1 MVCDHCGAAARPG
14 ATVCE
19 SCGAMLPVHEMG
31 KGAAGIRQGRGS
43 APERRTSGSK
53 VPVEEKNYLPV
64 LDDRDRPARDEDGAD
79 AHAGASRRAARV
91 KVYKPHRV
99 MVNWAMVCAV
109 LAGMM
114 ILLGVGAFVF
124 LNMTAPGQLIMARL
138 GYDADAEA
146 LWKLG
151 GEYLDQGYIEKSIET
166 YEKAYAQQPEIDGL
180 YDHLRDLCE
189 AYEAAAR
196 PADAERIYTLMYT
209 TLDKT
214 NSTAYLNIMRLMID
228 QGRTTEVAEFLK
240 LAYENTKDVTF
251 KIRRDEMV
259 PEMPTTSLEAGRHLL
274 QKYVELSSPQDYD
287 VYYIIGEEGVL
298 PEDGTLYH
306 DPILLEEGG
315 WTVRAVAVSSELVS
329 DELSVRYIITLP
341 VPDAPKANLAAGP
354 YEKRQRVRLRNVGD
368 DPDVTFYYTID
379 SSTPTVNSPIYTD
392 EGILLPGGRHV
403 ILRAVAVNK
412 YGKVSNEMSVEYQ
425 INVPFKNYYRDT
437 DAFGNFAIMQTTLEQ
452 FVSRYGEPDARQEIT
467 DTAVRGK
474 CVSLTYSWGV
484 AKFYY
489 VETGA
494 LLYYIDTTNTSTVG
508 PRDTK
513 FGMTETQ
520 ITEKFRDMGQL
531 KNQDGSR
538 NLYYD
543 SGNGFYAKVYV
554 TGDTSRRIDYSYI
567 DSVNSATVTLSYY
580 LENNKCVRMT
590 DSYVIN

>member
-43 APERRTSGSK
+43 APEKKTPGSK
-53 VPVEEKNYLPV
+53 VPIREKSYLPL
-64 LDDRDRPARDEDGAD
+64 LDDRERTPRDADKTD
-79 AHAGASRRAARV
+79 AHVGGSRRAARV
-91 KVYKPHRV
+91 KVYKPRRV
-99 MVNWAMVCAV
+99 MVNWAMVGAI
-109 LAGMM
+109 LAGLM
-114 ILLGVGAFVF
+114 LLFGVGAFVF
-124 LNMTAPGQLIMARL
+124 LKMTAPGQLILARF
-138 GYDADAEA
+138 GYEADAEA

-209 TLDKT
+209 TLDKA
-214 NSTAYLNIMRLMID
+214 NSVAYMNIMRLMID

-240 LAYENTKDVTF
+240 LAYENTKDVAF

-259 PEMPTTSLEAGRHLL
+259 PETPTTSLEAGRHLL

-287 VYYIIGEEGVL
+287 VYYIIGDEGVL

-341 VPDAPKANLAAGP
+341 VPDAPKANLAAGT

-392 EGILLPGGRHV
+392 EGILLPGGNHV
-403 ILRAVAVNK
+403 TLRAVAVNK
-412 YGKVSNEMSVEYQ
+412 YGKVSNEMSVEYK
-425 INVPFKNYYRDT
+425 INVSFKNYYRST
-437 DAFGNFAIMQTTLEQ
+437 DAFNYFSIMTTTLEQ
-452 FVSRYGEPDARQEIT
+452 FTARFGEPEKRQEIT

-474 CVSLTYSWGV
+474 CVSLTYPWGI

-489 VETGA
+489 AEKGA
-494 LLYYIDTTNTSTVG
+494 LLYYVDTTNTAVVG

-538 NLYYD
+538 NIYYD
-543 SGNGFYAKVYV
+543 SQDGSYAKVYI
-554 TGDTSRRIDYSYI
+554 TGENTKRIDYSYT
-567 DSVNSATVTLSYY
+567 DKVNSATVTLSYY
-580 LENNKCVRMT
+580 LEDNKCVRIT